1 MIIVIV
7 LGYSTLPFKFI
18 FADYHL
24 GHWYIPK
31 REFLPRACP
40 LLVPQPEGKQLSLTM
55 ATRQPGEGTGKGKDG
70 GWLLKL
76 GMVDWGTTYDMG

>member
-1 MIIVIV
+1 
-7 LGYSTLPFKFI
+7 
-18 FADYHL
+18 
-24 GHWYIPK
+24 
-31 REFLPRACP
+31 
-40 LLVPQPEGKQLSLTM
+40 VPQPEGKQLSLTM